1 MTPRSR
7 PDALMANPIIH
18 PYPID
23 DRQWIGETPDVRV
36 QILTLGQGQE
46 VPWHYHTQV
55 TDTFVCLEGT
65 VVVTMDAEAREL
77 QPGETVAVA
86 PGSSH
91 QVEGKNGG
99 SCRFLIVQGIG
110 TYDFVPANP

>member
-1 MTPRSR
+1 
-7 PDALMANPIIH
+7 MANPIIH

-110 TYDFVPANP
+110 TYDFVPVNP

>member
-1 MTPRSR
+1 MT
-7 PDALMANPIIH
+7 APIIH

-23 DRQWIGETPDVRV
+23 NRQWIAETPDVRV

-65 VVVTMDAEAREL
+65 VVVTMDDDVREL
-77 QPGETVAVA
+77 QAGETFAVA
-86 PGSSH
+86 PETSH
-91 QVEGKNGG
+91 QVAGKSGG
-99 SCRFLIVQGIG
+99 KCRFLIVQGIG